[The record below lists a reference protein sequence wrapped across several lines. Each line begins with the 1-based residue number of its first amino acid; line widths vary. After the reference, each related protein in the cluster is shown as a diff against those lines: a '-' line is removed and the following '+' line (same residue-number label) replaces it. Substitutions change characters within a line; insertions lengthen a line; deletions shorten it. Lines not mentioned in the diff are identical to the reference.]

1 MNKRNKLISA
11 LTASILAIPVAGSTV
26 TILTTTIANNLTTT
40 TNDLNENNVATRN
53 SYKYLWQNKYYNSY
67 QDIVNHILDTST
79 DIVIGLQQYYGD
91 INSAIFDQTTR
102 RVDISKLRPFDWT
115 NPHNRISPAWINA
128 LGQHVRSYDEAKN
141 SFINLGLVRNFYA
154 DTFGKLYLTYEE
166 AEAVNKKGVKFDEI
180 AYYEVK
186 DVANNKT
193 VQINPLNKEDIAVF
207 QKIAFD
213 NINNIN
219 VNNYFDFDL
228 LKEVNQTTKSTNL
241 KTFATLDE
249 NNEIFG
255 LSNKELN
262 DILSEI
268 ISNSMKEWI
277 LNLRVDVYLSLLN
290 NNNTYSPNYSLTSS
304 NSDWVQ
310 SVKSSTN
317 AGNSWN
323 DINERRDGIFKQI
336 KIKDLGIFQSFL
348 DEYTFYNQND
358 LENNNIQIDTW
369 EQLVGIFN
377 QRRSKWA
384 NITLNKKL
392 WEGLD
397 NAPTEDVVINLQ
409 CEGWDESWVP
419 GLDVDILRYGS
430 NNGAQLYFGVQIQEN
445 EYFINDNN
453 KIKLNT
459 ELLFSTNNIEK
470 ESIFQKIT
478 KEYIDNSITLRKY
491 SNEIKNDLKEII
503 DLINN
508 DTSTIEVDNNGVIEK
523 QSIRDELFNKVLI
536 GNNFLEGL
544 FKIYTK
550 ELMKST
556 HHNNMDEYKAFQNI
570 SNTFFNLNCINLFNF
585 YFTNAN
591 YWKR

>member
-1 MNKRNKLISA
+1 
-11 LTASILAIPVAGSTV
+11 
-26 TILTTTIANNLTTT
+26 
-40 TNDLNENNVATRN
+40 
-53 SYKYLWQNKYYNSY
+53 
-67 QDIVNHILDTST
+67 
-79 DIVIGLQQYYGD
+79 
-91 INSAIFDQTTR
+91 
-102 RVDISKLRPFDWT
+102 
-115 NPHNRISPAWINA
+115 
-128 LGQHVRSYDEAKN
+128 
-141 SFINLGLVRNFYA
+141 
-154 DTFGKLYLTYEE
+154 
-166 AEAVNKKGVKFDEI
+166 
-180 AYYEVK
+180 
-186 DVANNKT
+186 
-193 VQINPLNKEDIAVF
+193 
-207 QKIAFD
+207 
-213 NINNIN
+213 
-219 VNNYFDFDL
+219 
-228 LKEVNQTTKSTNL
+228 
-241 KTFATLDE
+241 
-249 NNEIFG
+249 
-255 LSNKELN
+255 
-262 DILSEI
+262 
-268 ISNSMKEWI
+268 MKEWI

-523 QSIRDELFNKVLI
+523 QSIRDESFNKVLI